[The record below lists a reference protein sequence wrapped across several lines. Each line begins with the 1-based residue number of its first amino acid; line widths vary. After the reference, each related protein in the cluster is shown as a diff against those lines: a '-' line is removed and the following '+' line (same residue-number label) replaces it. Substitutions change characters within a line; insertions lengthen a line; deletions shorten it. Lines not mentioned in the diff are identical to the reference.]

1 MLLRQEAEKAA
12 GPGRD
17 RRGRLSHNGESSGC
31 EASGTG
37 LPACL
42 GIFPHPARPRKIAC
56 AYRYQNCRLS
66 ENWKERGGSCAVI
79 FPNEEL
85 VGSVVGP
92 RSTGS
97 FKALKVSPRN
107 RIRKRSLMVNV
118 LFSEKSQRR
127 CE

>member
-1 MLLRQEAEKAA
+1 MLRKPGSLRKRPLGLEET
-12 GPGRD
+12 
-17 RRGRLSHNGESSGC
+17 GEDAC
-31 EASGTG
+31 PTKASGTG

-42 GIFPHPARPRKIAC
+42 GIFPHPARPRKIARP
-56 AYRYQNCRLS
+56 YRYQNCRLS

-97 FKALKVSPRN
+97 FKALKVSARN
-107 RIRKRSLMVNV
+107 RIRK
-118 LFSEKSQRR
+118 
-127 CE
+127 